1 MKMVSDSYDRDKDTA
16 RVRRHAAR
24 SSYLLSLAY
33 LIFMFI
39 LSLSIEFP
47 LYVSLFYPG
56 VLIIGSVF
64 YFVKRIPKKVYEY
77 WFAFSA
83 AGLCALYSIFSGT
96 FTIPLLI
103 FVASLCLTAMFR
115 DEKLILFDSVIGII
129 LAAACCAVNYDSPVF
144 KYSISS
150 PVELIIIPCC
160 ILAAYFALTSLVKR
174 DKQLFLFAQ
183 QKNRNNKTLLQIVET
198 KRSEAEAAAK
208 VKTEFLANTSH
219 EIRTPMNSIM
229 GMVELALREDVSPQV
244 RDYLGNIRNAGTNLL
259 NIINDILDFSKIES
273 GKTEL
278 SVTDYNTIALMN
290 DVCNIVTTRMNN
302 STIQL
307 ITCISPDVPSVLTGD
322 ERRIRQ
328 IILNLATNAIKYTRK
343 GSITISITAKKAA
356 AENIILCCYVKDT
369 GIGIREN
376 DIKRLF
382 NAFERADTK
391 RNRNIEGTGLGLAI
405 CKSLAEMMGGKITV
419 ESVYGE
425 GSTFGF
431 EIPQA
436 VKDNNRCIQIQD
448 KEKQHVLLCIKN
460 KEQLNAVSEQMKSL
474 ELDFT
479 PVQSLS
485 GLSQSQVNA
494 HNHIIIDYEECM
506 PNKHILSSLCDSIT
520 VITEPGQKLSECCPD
535 VRKIYRPV
543 TIITLLSL
551 FSKNAA
557 FSEAKSSVI
566 QRKFS
571 APEAKILVVDDNATN
586 LLVAKRLISIYSI
599 QTDTAESGIQALRM
613 VQQKEYDIVFMD
625 HMMPELDGIETTQ
638 AIRSLGGKYS
648 KLTIVALTANV
659 ISGAAELFRESG
671 LDDFIGKPIEMS
683 ELNRILT
690 RYIPEEKQIKKE
702 DGEEK
707 AEEGN
712 NSDFTAMLSEIEGLD
727 ADIALRQCAGDSDF
741 LKDILRSA
749 ASSKSVKNMEEALLK
764 NDLSGYTVHVH
775 GIKGALRN
783 IGMEALG
790 AKAYELELAG
800 KRGDEAFI
808 NEHHKE
814 FMEQF
819 SLFAEKALKLTETA
833 SAKKDKPSDM
843 SELKEKLSLIIS
855 AAEDMDYSRAAK
867 AIDILEK
874 SDYGE
879 KINRQIQ
886 KLSIAVNGFE
896 FDEAI
901 AVSRKVLEEEI

>member
-1 MKMVSDSYDRDKDTA
+1 MKNVSDTYNKDKDTA

-24 SSYLLSLAY
+24 SSYLLSFAY

-39 LSLSIEFP
+39 LSVSIDFP

-64 YFVKRIPKKVYEY
+64 YFVKKIPRKVYEY
-77 WFAFSA
+77 WFAISA
-83 AGLCALYSIFSGT
+83 AGLCALYSAFSGT

-103 FVASLCLTAMFR
+103 YVASLSLTAMFR
-115 DEKLILFDSVIGII
+115 DEKLILIDSIIGII
-129 LAAACCAVNYDSPVF
+129 LAAVCSLINYDSPIF
-144 KYSISS
+144 EYSISS

-160 ILAAYFALTSLVKR
+160 ILATHFALTSLVQR

-244 RDYLGNIRNAGTNLL
+244 REYLGNIRNAGTNLL

-278 SVTDYNTIALMN
+278 LITDYSILSIMN
-290 DVCNIVTTRMNN
+290 DICNITTIRIAN
-302 STIQL
+302 SPVQL
-307 ITCISPDVPSVLTGD
+307 ITCISPDVPALLSGD
-322 ERRIRQ
+322 ERRIKQ
-328 IILNLATNAIKYTRK
+328 IILNLVTNAVKYTRK
-343 GSITISITAKKAA
+343 GSITINVTAKKTSGD
-356 AENIILCCYVKDT
+356 NVVLCCYVKDT

-405 CKSLAEMMGGKITV
+405 CKSLAEMMGGKIIV
-419 ESVYGE
+419 ESVYGK

-436 VKDNNRCIQIQD
+436 VKDNSRCIQIKD
-448 KEKQHVLLCIKN
+448 SEKKNILLCIKD
-460 KEQLNAVSEQMKSL
+460 KEQLKAVSEQMKSL
-474 ELDFT
+474 ELSFT
-479 PVQSLS
+479 PVQTLASF
-485 GLSQSQVNA
+485 SQNELRAYS
-494 HNHIIIDYEECM
+494 HIISDYEECL
-506 PNKHILSSLCDSIT
+506 PNRQILSEFCDSIT
-520 VITEPGQKLSECCPD
+520 VITDPGVRLPDCCPD

-543 TIITLLSL
+543 TIITLLSI
-551 FSKNAA
+551 FSDS
-557 FSEAKSSVI
+557 FTVTEAKPSI
-566 QRKFS
+566 TNRKFS

-586 LLVAKRLISIYSI
+586 LLVAKRLISIYSVE
-599 QTDTAESGIQALRM
+599 TDTAESGIQALRM
-613 VQQKEYDIVFMD
+613 VQQKDYDIVFMD

-671 LDDFIGKPIEMS
+671 LDDFIGKPIEMN

-690 RYIPEEKQIKKE
+690 KYIPEEKQIKK
-702 DGEEK
+702 DDSTEK
-707 AEEGN
+707 QDNEPK
-712 NSDFTAMLSEIEGLD
+712 SDFKAMLSEIKGLNI
-727 ADIALRQCAGDSDF
+727 DIALRQCADDIDF

-749 ASSKSVKNMEEALLK
+749 ATSKSVKNMVSALEK
-764 NDLSGYTVHVH
+764 NDLSGYTIHVH

-783 IGMEALG
+783 IGMDDLG

-800 KRGDEAFI
+800 KRNDIDFI
-808 NEHHKE
+808 NQHHKDFIDE
-814 FMEQF
+814 FNAF
-819 SLFAEKALKLTETA
+819 SEIALKITDDAPVVKTEL
-833 SAKKDKPSDM
+833 SDT
-843 SELKEKLSLIIS
+843 SVLKENLALIID

-874 SDYGE
+874 SAFGE
-879 KINRQIQ
+879 KTDKQIQ
-886 KLSIAVNGFE
+886 KLSIAINGFE
-896 FDEAI
+896 FEEAI
-901 AVSRKVLEEEI
+901 AISKKILEEEI